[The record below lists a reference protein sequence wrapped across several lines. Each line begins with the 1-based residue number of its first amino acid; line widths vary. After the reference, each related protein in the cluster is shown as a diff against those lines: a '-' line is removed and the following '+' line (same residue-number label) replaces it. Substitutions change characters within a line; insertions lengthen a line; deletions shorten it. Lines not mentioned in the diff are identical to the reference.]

1 MEIRL
6 KITYDTEFFIKS
18 ADGSHSD
25 DNAKLLKTIN
35 AQLKKK
41 SSSFHRTVQ
50 TIYLNLFEQPF
61 RDLISDD
68 EQIEPFYV
76 DYKGYLQLVQ
86 ENDQFNLYIITDVP
100 DYNWNQFV
108 IDAFDIYTEKIELL
122 SSIGDFAIDYNG
134 TILTVEAKTFVK
146 KISLI

>member
-41 SSSFHRTVQ
+41 DSSFHRTVQ
-50 TIYLNLFEQPF
+50 TIYLNLFKQPF
-61 RDLISDD
+61 EELISDD
-68 EQIEPFYV
+68 EQIEPFMLTI
-76 DYKGYLQLVQ
+76 KAIC
-86 ENDQFNLYIITDVP
+86 NLYKKMT
-100 DYNWNQFV
+100 NL
-108 IDAFDIYTEKIELL
+108 IY
-122 SSIGDFAIDYNG
+122 
-134 TILTVEAKTFVK
+134 IL
-146 KISLI
+146 

>member
-6 KITYDTEFFIKS
+6 KITYNTEFFIKS
-18 ADGSHSD
+18 ADSSHSY
-25 DNAKLLKTIN
+25 DNAKLLKKIN
-35 AQLKKK
+35 AQLNKKD
-41 SSSFHRTVQ
+41 SAFHQTVQ
-50 TIYLNLFEQPF
+50 MVYLKLFKQPF
-61 RDLISDD
+61 EELISDD

-76 DYKGYLQLVQ
+76 DYKGYLQLVH
-86 ENDQFNLYIITDVP
+86 EDNQFNLYIVTDVP

-134 TILTVEAKTFVK
+134 TILTIQAKTFVK

>member
-41 SSSFHRTVQ
+41 TRLST
-50 TIYLNLFEQPF
+50 EQYRRF
-61 RDLISDD
+61 I
-68 EQIEPFYV
+68 
-76 DYKGYLQLVQ
+76 
-86 ENDQFNLYIITDVP
+86 
-100 DYNWNQFV
+100 
-108 IDAFDIYTEKIELL
+108 
-122 SSIGDFAIDYNG
+122 
-134 TILTVEAKTFVK
+134 
-146 KISLI
+146 

>member
-6 KITYDTEFFIKS
+6 KITYDTDFIIKS

-25 DNAKLLKTIN
+25 DNMKLQKSIAK
-35 AQLKKK
+35 QLKKK
-41 SSSFHRTVQ
+41 DSSFYQTVQ
-50 TIYLNLFEQPF
+50 TIYLQLFEQPF
-61 RDLISDD
+61 KDLISDD

-86 ENDQFNLYIITDVP
+86 EDNQFHLYIVTDVP

-122 SSIGDFAIDYNG
+122 SSIGNFAIDYKGN
-134 TILTVEAKTFVK
+134 ILTIEAKTFVK